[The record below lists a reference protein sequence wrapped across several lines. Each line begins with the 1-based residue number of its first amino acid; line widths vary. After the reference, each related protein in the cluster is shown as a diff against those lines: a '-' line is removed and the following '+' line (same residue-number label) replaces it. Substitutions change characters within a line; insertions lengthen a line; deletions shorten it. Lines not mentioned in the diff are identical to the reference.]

1 VNERSRRAPRASA
14 RLITPALLRRWPL
27 PEVSGVLGKKE
38 RGQVLIV
45 GGSEQVPGAV
55 ILAANAA
62 LRAGAGTL
70 QIATGRSVAPYV
82 ATHVPEARVMGLL
95 QMRSGEL
102 SKSSCRAIHAD
113 VERADAVLIGPGM
126 FDGRAGIELI
136 EHCLS
141 GGTRAPL
148 IVDAAA
154 LTALRSKPRTR
165 RKSAPRVIAMPHA
178 GEMAKLWGITPEAVL
193 KDPLAL
199 ARTVAQE
206 LGIIVA
212 LKGAETFIAAPD
224 GRVFRNTAGNAGL
237 GTSGSGDTLAGI
249 TAGLCARGADPFQAT
264 VWGVY
269 LHAKA
274 GEALARS
281 VAPLGF
287 LARELPPEVPRLLAK
302 LKPR

>member
-1 VNERSRRAPRASA
+1 
-14 RLITPALLRRWPL
+14 
-27 PEVSGVLGKKE
+27 
-38 RGQVLIV
+38 
-45 GGSEQVPGAV
+45 
-55 ILAANAA
+55 
-62 LRAGAGTL
+62 
-70 QIATGRSVAPYV
+70 
-82 ATHVPEARVMGLL
+82 
-95 QMRSGEL
+95 
-102 SKSSCRAIHAD
+102 
-113 VERADAVLIGPGM
+113 M
-126 FDGRAGIELI
+126 FDGRAGMQLI

-148 IVDAAA
+148 VVDAAA

-165 RKSAPRVIAMPHA
+165 RKSLPRVIAMPHA
-178 GEMAKLWGITPEAVL
+178 GEMAKLCGIAREAVL

-249 TAGLCARGADPFQAT
+249 TAGLCARGADPLQAT

-269 LHAKA
+269 LHARA
-274 GEALARS
+274 GESLARS
-281 VAPLGF
+281 IGPLGF
-287 LARELPPEVPRLLAK
+287 LAREIPREVPRLLAK